1 MAPKKSNRTIRVRGI
16 ARDIPI
22 DCFKAAIEPTL
33 SAASRQVRRNPFASS
48 LASNLDRPTYSFVE
62 RNGFVTSTVSFASVD
77 AKAKAIK
84 TLADDHANWEV
95 DDHFTGLTILSA
107 PENIDIE

>member
-1 MAPKKSNRTIRVRGI
+1 MAPTKSNRTIRLRGI

-22 DCFKAAIEPTL
+22 DRFKAAIEPTR
-33 SAASRQVRRNPFASS
+33 SAASRRVRRNPFASS
-48 LASNLDRPTYSFVE
+48 AVSNLDRLTYSFVE
-62 RNGFVTSTVSFASVD
+62 QNGFVTSTVSFASAD

-107 PENIDIE
+107 PEHIDTE